1 MTRMPELPHVVIL
14 GAGPA
19 GLGAAYRLRRSGR
32 ARTTV
37 LERGPVVGGNAA
49 SFSIN
54 GVHVDYGSH
63 RLHPACD
70 PAILADIRALLG
82 DDLRDRPRH
91 GRIRLRGRWVHFPLK
106 PFDLLRHLDTGFALG
121 AARDAASRLLRRRP
135 GEADSFGDALLARLG
150 PTICDSFY
158 FPYARKIWGLEP
170 DEMAAEQ
177 AQRRVAANSPGKL
190 AQKVLAQVPGFRTP
204 GAGRFYYPRRGFG
217 QIVEAY
223 AAAAREG
230 GAELLLGCAAREIVA
245 PASPGDPWRVAAGR
259 DGDEIILTA
268 DYVWSTIPLTLLAK
282 MTRPAPPPA
291 VLQSAG
297 SLDYRAMVLIYL
309 ELPVDRFT
317 EFDAHYFPG
326 ADVAITRL
334 SEPKNYSGATTPAD
348 RTVLCAELPCSPDDE
363 TWRAGDEELGRLV
376 ARDLETAGVPL
387 PVAPSGVHVRRL
399 RHAYPIYTRGF
410 AAPFHELDAWAAG
423 LPRLLSFGRQGLFAH
438 DNTHHALAMAY
449 AAVDCLGPDGFD
461 AAKWGRYRTEF
472 EKHVVVD

>member
-1 MTRMPELPHVVIL
+1 MAEIPHIIIL

-19 GLGAAYRLRRSGR
+19 GLGAALRLRRTGA
-32 ARTTV
+32 ARVTV
-37 LERGPVVGGNAA
+37 LERGSHVGGNAA

-54 GVHVDYGSH
+54 GHYVDFGSH
-63 RLHPACD
+63 RLHPACE
-70 PAILADIRALLG
+70 PVILDDIRELLG

-106 PFDLLRHLDTGFALG
+106 PFDLLLHLDPGFAVG
-121 AARDAASRLLRRRP
+121 AARDAAVRLVRRSP
-135 GEADSFGDALLARLG
+135 AEPDSFGDALLARLG
-150 PTICDSFY
+150 PTICNSFY

-170 DEMAAEQ
+170 EEMAAEQ

-190 AQKVLAQVPGFRTP
+190 VQKVLAQVPGFRQP

-223 AAAAREG
+223 ANAAREA
-230 GAELLLGCAAREIVA
+230 GAELILDCSARQVMAPTSPAGDWTVVA
-245 PASPGDPWRVAAGR
+245 DR
-259 DGDEIILTA
+259 DGRELRLTA
-268 DYVWSTIPLTLLAK
+268 DYVWSTIPVTLLAK
-282 MTRPAPPPA
+282 MTQPAPPRE
-291 VLQSAG
+291 VLDAAT
-297 SLDYRAMVLIYL
+297 SLDFRAMALVYL

-317 EFDAHYFPG
+317 EYDAHYFPG
-326 ADVAITRL
+326 ADVSITRL
-334 SEPKNYSGATTPAD
+334 SEPKNYSAAIEPAG
-348 RTVLCAELPCSPDDE
+348 RTVLCAELPCSPDDAH
-363 TWRAGDEELGRLV
+363 WNASDEELGRLV
-376 ARDLETAGVPL
+376 ARDLEQAGVPL
-387 PVAPSGVHVRRL
+387 PAAPTGVHVRRL

-410 AAPFHELDAWAAG
+410 AAPFAELDEWAAS

-461 AAKWGRYRTEF
+461 AAKWGRYRVEF

>member
-1 MTRMPELPHVVIL
+1 MAELPHIVIL

-32 ARTTV
+32 ARVTV
-37 LERGPVVGGNAA
+37 LERGRSVGGNAA
-49 SFSIN
+49 SFPIN
-54 GVHVDYGSH
+54 GQYVDYGSH

-70 PAILADIRALLG
+70 PVILADIRELLG

-106 PFDLLRHLDTGFALG
+106 PLDLLLNLDPGFVAG
-121 AARDAASRLLRRRP
+121 AARDAAARVVRRP
-135 GEADSFGDALLARLG
+135 PADADSFGAALLARLG
-150 PTICDSFY
+150 PTICHSFY

-170 DEMAAEQ
+170 EQMAAEQ

-190 AQKVLAQVPGFRTP
+190 VQKVLSQVPGFRMP
-204 GAGRFYYPRRGFG
+204 GAGRFFYPRRGFG

-223 AAAAREG
+223 AAAAREA
-230 GAELLLGCAAREIVA
+230 GAELLMGCSARQVLA
-245 PASPGDPWRVAAGR
+245 PASPA
-259 DGDEIILTA
+259 DGWTVIADTDGEELSLTA
-268 DYVWSTIPLTLLAK
+268 DYVWSTIPVTLLAR
-282 MTRPAPPPA
+282 MTRPAPAPA
-291 VLQSAG
+291 VLDAAA
-297 SLDYRAMVLIYL
+297 SLDFRAMALVYL

-317 EFDAHYFPG
+317 EYDAHYFPG
-326 ADVAITRL
+326 ADVSITRL
-334 SEPKNYSGATTPAD
+334 SEPKNYSASSEPAG
-348 RTVLCAELPCSPDDE
+348 RTVLCAELPCAPDDE
-363 TWRAGDEELGRLV
+363 HWNASDEELGRLV
-376 ARDLETAGVPL
+376 ARDLEQSGVPL
-387 PVAPSGVHVRRL
+387 PAAPIGVHVRRL

-410 AAPFHELDAWAAG
+410 AAPFAELDRWAAA

-461 AAKWGRYRTEF
+461 AAKWSRYRLDF

>member
-1 MTRMPELPHVVIL
+1 MPELPHVVIL

-19 GLGAAYRLRRSGR
+19 GLGAAYRLRLSGR
-32 ARTTV
+32 ARATV
-37 LERGPVVGGNAA
+37 LERGAVVGGNAA

-70 PAILADIRALLG
+70 PAILADIRTLLG
-82 DDLRDRPRH
+82 DDLRGRTRH

-106 PFDLLRHLDTGFALG
+106 PFDLVRHLDPGFAMG
-121 AARDAASRLLRRRP
+121 AARDAAIRVVRRGR
-135 GEADSFGDALLARLG
+135 EAADSFGDALLARLG
-150 PTICDSFY
+150 PTICESFY

-177 AQRRVAANSPGKL
+177 AQRRVSANSPGKL
-190 AQKVLAQVPGFRTP
+190 ARKVLAQVPGFRTP
-204 GAGRFYYPRRGFG
+204 GAGRFFYPRKGFG
-217 QIVEAY
+217 QIVEGY
-223 AAAAREG
+223 AGAAREA
-230 GAELLLGCAAREIVA
+230 GADVLLGCAAREVVA
-245 PASPGDPWRVAAGR
+245 PTATSERWRVVAVR
-259 DGDEIILTA
+259 EDEEITLEA
-268 DYVWSTIPLTLLAK
+268 DYVWSTIPLTLLAA
-282 MTRPAPPPA
+282 MTRPAPPAA
-291 VLQSAG
+291 VMQAAG
-297 SLDYRAMVLIYL
+297 TLDYRAMVLIYL

-317 EFDAHYFPG
+317 EYDAHYFPG

-334 SEPKNYSGATTPAD
+334 SEPKNYSGVTAPAG

-363 TWRAGDEELGRLV
+363 TWRAGDEELARLV

-410 AAPFHELDAWAAG
+410 AEPFRELDDWAAG
-423 LPRLLSFGRQGLFAH
+423 LPRFLTFGRQGLFAH

-449 AAVDCLGPDGFD
+449 AAVDCLGPYGFD
-461 AAKWGRYRTEF
+461 AVKWGHYRTEF